1 MDACNVYL
9 CVCVCFLD
17 SGDSHRISKHLEIP
31 RVSCAE

>member
-1 MDACNVYL
+1 MDGCNVYL
-9 CVCVCFLD
+9 CVCFLD